1 MKNLIALSSAPAPS
15 VLMPIGFSSC
25 THNVNT
31 FGAIAV
37 FEGNASPAYSG
48 VYMTML
54 FFDDGEYRTF
64 MWENADTIGSYELN
78 GTFDSGKL
86 VLEEKYE
93 CEFGKWHRNSEII
106 DCTIVNGVLKNKYG
120 NFKRTK

>member
-1 MKNLIALSSAPAPS
+1 MKKSIALFSVLALS
-15 VLMPIGFSSC
+15 VLMSIGFSSC

-31 FGAIAV
+31 DDAIAV
-37 FEGNASPAYSG
+37 FEGNAFSEYCS
-48 VYMTML
+48 VYMTVL

>member
-1 MKNLIALSSAPAPS
+1 
-15 VLMPIGFSSC
+15 
-25 THNVNT
+25 
-31 FGAIAV
+31 
-37 FEGNASPAYSG
+37 
-48 VYMTML
+48 
-54 FFDDGEYRTF
+54 

>member
-1 MKNLIALSSAPAPS
+1 MKKSIALFSVLALS
-15 VLMPIGFSSC
+15 VLMSIGFSSC

-31 FGAIAV
+31 DDAIAV
-37 FEGNASPAYSG
+37 FEGNAFSEYCS
-48 VYMTML
+48 VYMTVL

-78 GTFDSGKL
+78 GTFDDGSI